1 MDKAPLVS
9 IVMPVRNEG
18 GHVATAL
25 DAINAQTY
33 PASRLEILIVDGGST
48 DGTLELVRDRMRS
61 DDRLRLLGGPNVNT
75 PLAMELG
82 ISASAGELVAK
93 VDGHGWINER
103 FIEVAVRV
111 MDAEPNVGCVGGIIE
126 PIAATVVERAIAA
139 ARFSSL
145 GVGGGVYTLSEV
157 AQDTETVQC
166 GVYRLI
172 ALEDAGGFD
181 PRLPFG
187 EDEEL
192 NYRLRKHGWRI
203 RLDPDMR
210 FRYRVRPSVRS
221 LFRQYYRYGQ
231 ARVAVVRKHPGFLKP
246 KHAAPAL
253 LVVVLAGSAL
263 LALTPQ
269 WRVMGI
275 APWVGY
281 TSLITSGTGYLAL
294 SRRFA
299 RVDLLAVSLMALHI
313 GYGLGTLAGIARHLR
328 RARPSIPAP
337 GM

>member
-1 MDKAPLVS
+1 
-9 IVMPVRNEG
+9 MPVRNEG
-18 GHVATAL
+18 GHLATAL
-25 DAINAQTY
+25 DAIDAQTY
-33 PASRLEILIVDGGST
+33 PASRLEILVVDGGST

-82 ISASAGELVAK
+82 ISASGGELVAK

-103 FIEVAVRV
+103 FIEIAVRV
-111 MDAEPNVGCVGGIIE
+111 MDEEPKVGCVGGIIE

-145 GVGGGVYTLSEV
+145 GVGGGVYTLPEV
-157 AQDTETVQC
+157 AQDTDTVQC
-166 GVYRLI
+166 GVYRLV

-181 PRLPFG
+181 PDLPFG

-192 NYRLRKHGWRI
+192 NYRVRKHGWRI
-203 RLDPDMR
+203 RLEPAMR

-221 LFRQYYRYGQ
+221 LFRQYYRYGR

-246 KHAAPAL
+246 KHAAPAVL
-253 LVVVLAGSAL
+253 IVALAGGAL
-263 LALTPQ
+263 LALMPQ
-269 WRVMGI
+269 WRVIGI

-281 TSLITSGTGYLAL
+281 TALISSGTGYLAV
-294 SRRFA
+294 SHRFA
-299 RVDLLAVSLMALHI
+299 RFDLIALSLIALHI
-313 GYGLGTLAGIARHLR
+313 GYGLGTLAGVARHLR
-328 RARPSIPAP
+328 RGRPSVAAP